1 LSLDNEKIG
10 QYFERHSEFKLPRY
24 LRERDIIEEYFGVG
38 NNSIFF
44 KHSNLF
50 EQIIHVSM

>member
-1 LSLDNEKIG
+1 LFLDNEKIG
-10 QYFERHSEFKLPRY
+10 QYSERHSEFKLPRY
-24 LRERDIIEEYFGVG
+24 LRERDIIKEYFGVG